1 MFMCDKC
8 SNVYVRKDKF
18 QQHLTNCIDRST
30 SNQQIS
36 MASLSPVMI
45 EIGGSDFGHAI
56 GSGGSDYLLDL
67 ARTYGLPEEL
77 YVNEDTNIT
86 HEDNNEENRSEDI
99 TIAINDHEHAPQVT
113 IAEELYVNE
122 DINDN
127 HEDEIEE
134 KRMNIAIKDHEHVP
148 PVIILDE
155 EIESSSEKICSA
167 RNGENVLEYKV
178 ELADCT
184 RYMLKQLKH
193 QAKHSA
199 VKQQEFLKWCIMIIG
214 SKLDD
219 PIFMNRFAVDMGFY
233 DAEEFMNFINLD
245 KADVVGKRGRPRS
258 RQAER
263 QLMYDHWLSNSDIS
277 NDRRNARHMV
287 KLKSEKRDPAVL
299 DLFDSSITTFTKNK
313 KNKSEYVKAQKYIY
327 SRPIREMFDKF
338 KKEHPEC
345 TYSMSLYWRC
355 KPFYVVPPSDHKLE
369 GCLCKKCL
377 NPHAL
382 YGVLKKHIKTLP
394 LSLSE
399 YLTMEFEFRN
409 DKVVNF
415 PKVECIKG
423 LCKNECSIVNDE
435 HMSYDWKKRRYEET
449 NIETYFDKKGEK
461 KDYSRT
467 TRDDYKDVELK
478 EVYQCLQASTR
489 QYLLHRYHT
498 LVDKIYWGKF
508 LDETDEHIVWLDYS
522 MNIKLTEKNQI
533 QSAHYSGKQQ
543 TLHDVLIRQP
553 STNVNK
559 YVYHL
564 SDDTNHDSV
573 MTRKILEEIVI
584 HYPQV
589 ISSGRLVLRSDNCST
604 QYKSKFVFPCLWNL
618 AKK

>member
-1 MFMCDKC
+1 MIHWFFICILANMNKYKKDSKKLYKCKREHCEKWFSLQTNNIRHQKSCDKGEIIEPELQEIKCNNEWCQKKFPTKFNLDRHSKTCKKKVIKSYDCQQCNAKFTKPSQLKKHGKAHEIKPMFMCDKC

-36 MASLSPVMI
+36 MASLILVMI
-45 EIGGSDFGHAI
+45 EIGEGSDFGHA
-56 GSGGSDYLLDL
+56 GQGGSDYLLDL
-67 ARTYGLPEEL
+67 AWTYGLPEEL

-134 KRMNIAIKDHEHVP
+134 KRMNIAINDRGHVP

-155 EIESSSEKICSA
+155 EIESSSEQICSA
-167 RNGENVLEYKV
+167 RNGENVLQYKV

-199 VKQQEFLKWCIMIIG
+199 VKRQEFLKW
-214 SKLDD
+214 
-219 PIFMNRFAVDMGFY
+219 Y
-233 DAEEFMNFINLD
+233 
-245 KADVVGKRGRPRS
+245 
-258 RQAER
+258 
-263 QLMYDHWLSNSDIS
+263 
-277 NDRRNARHMV
+277 
-287 KLKSEKRDPAVL
+287 
-299 DLFDSSITTFTKNK
+299 
-313 KNKSEYVKAQKYIY
+313 
-327 SRPIREMFDKF
+327 RPIREMFDKF

-345 TYSMSLYWRC
+345 TYSMSLYWHC
-355 KPFYVVPPSDHKLE
+355 KPFYVVPPSDREME

-399 YLTMEFEFRN
+399 YLTMEFECRN

-423 LCKNECSIVNDE
+423 L
-435 HMSYDWKKRRYEET
+435 WK
-449 NIETYFDKKGEK
+449 
-461 KDYSRT
+461 
-467 TRDDYKDVELK
+467 
-478 EVYQCLQASTR
+478 
-489 QYLLHRYHT
+489 
-498 LVDKIYWGKF
+498 
-508 LDETDEHIVWLDYS
+508 
-522 MNIKLTEKNQI
+522 MN
-533 QSAHYSGKQQ
+533 A
-543 TLHDVLIRQP
+543 V
-553 STNVNK
+553 
-559 YVYHL
+559 
-564 SDDTNHDSV
+564 
-573 MTRKILEEIVI
+573 
-584 HYPQV
+584 
-589 ISSGRLVLRSDNCST
+589 
-604 QYKSKFVFPCLWNL
+604 
-618 AKK
+618 